1 MRIGLIGA
9 GRIGV
14 FHGHT
19 LAAHPEVTGIIVS
32 DPRRDRADALA
43 ADINAQVAPDAESM
57 VGDLDAMVIAAATD
71 VHAPMMLLAAA
82 AGLPVFCEK
91 PIAGDLPATDEVVQR
106 IEASGVPAQIGFQ
119 RRFDAG
125 YRAAKELVDNGSLG
139 HLYAVRGNTHDYEPP
154 PPGYV
159 DSGIYVDTQ
168 IHDFDIL
175 RFVTGQEAVE
185 VYATGFFTTAVQ
197 FGDDRPIETGVVII
211 TLNEGTQAVM
221 TGIRHS
227 PVGHDV
233 RMELFGVGDSV
244 GVGLAPNL
252 PLRSVEPDGVPVV
265 EPTPKTFLDRFA
277 PAYRAEIDAFID
289 VAQGRVPSPCTPE
302 DAREALRIGIAC
314 NLSRAERRPVRLE
327 EVT

>member
-9 GRIGV
+9 GRIGI
-14 FHGHT
+14 FHGQT
-19 LAAHPEVTGIIVS
+19 LAAHPEVTDLYVT
-32 DPRRDRADALA
+32 DPLLDRAQAV
-43 ADINAQVAPDAESM
+43 ADDVAAQVVPNAEAM
-57 VGDLDAMVIAAATD
+57 VGDIDAMVIAAATD
-71 VHAPMMLLAAA
+71 VHAPLMLLAAE
-82 AGLPVFCEK
+82 AGIPVFCEK
-91 PIAGDLPATDEVVQR
+91 PIAGGLPATNEVVER
-106 IEASGVPAQIGFQ
+106 VRASGVPAQIGFQ

-125 YRAAKELVDNGSLG
+125 YRAAKQLVDDGSLG

-168 IHDFDIL
+168 VHDFDIL

-185 VYATGFFTTAVQ
+185 VYATGAFTTADE
-197 FGDDRPIETGVVII
+197 FGDDRPIETGAVII
-211 TLNEGTQAVM
+211 TLSEGTQALM
-221 TGIRHS
+221 SGIRHS

-244 GVGLAPNL
+244 SVGLAPSL
-252 PLRSVEPDGVPVV
+252 PLRSVEPDGVTVV

-289 VAQGRVPSPCTPE
+289 VAQGRASSPCTPE
-302 DAREALRIGIAC
+302 DAREAQRIGIAC
-314 NLSRAERRPVRLE
+314 SISRAERRPVRLE